1 MKIIETSSLD
11 FNSTL
16 SVNER
21 EWIYNGFDAAVTH
34 EIRDHLLPYF
44 DDVAQ
49 KTYDFSKVLQ
59 APIIEMSLRGLLVD
73 PTEKLRTLTAIRKDI
88 AFLEERLFQLIED
101 GIGTR
106 PSSPTWWRSP
116 TQLATILYTVIGLKP
131 ILKRNARGQMAPTT
145 NRDAIE
151 KLSINFIAEPICNHI
166 LILRD
171 LDKKRSF
178 LETGIDPDGRYR
190 YGFNIAGTNTGR
202 LSSSASDFGTGSNA
216 QNIGRSLRHI
226 FIADPGMKFGNLD
239 LEQADSRN
247 LGAMCWE
254 LFYEQM
260 GSAAGKYLD
269 ACESGDLH
277 TFVCRMANTQLPWPE
292 GMKGWRAIAD
302 QIAYR
307 DFSYRDMAK
316 RLGHGTNYYGTA
328 PTMAR
333 NTKVPLP
340 QVKEFQSA
348 YFRGFPEIPKFH
360 QWVKDQLRGP
370 SHIITPYGFRR
381 FFFGRHTDDSTIR
394 EAIACGPQSMTASE
408 INIGLMNVWRA
419 NRVQL
424 LVQVHDSLLFQYP
437 EEQEDEIIPWALEA
451 LRAPIRLQGGRE
463 FCVPTEAKVG
473 WNWGDLVPWTAK
485 DFSRGLCTEAQVGTA
500 KENPDGLI
508 KYKGTDKRRRA
519 YRPRLSVRNF

>member
-1 MKIIETSSLD
+1 MRVIETASLD
-11 FNSTL
+11 FASDLT
-16 SVNER
+16 VNER

-34 EIRDHLLPYF
+34 EIRDKLLPYF

-49 KTYDFSKVLQ
+49 HTYDFSRALQ
-59 APIIEMSLRGLLVD
+59 APIIEMSMRGLLVD
-73 PTEKLRTLTAIRKDI
+73 QTAKLQVLTAIRKDI
-88 AFLEERLFQLIED
+88 AFLEERLFELIEE
-101 GIGTR
+101 GVGTR

-116 TQLATILYTVIGLKP
+116 TQLANILYTVIGLPP
-131 ILKRNARGQMAPTT
+131 ILKRNSRGQRVPTT

-151 KLSINFIAEPICNHI
+151 KLAVNFIAEPICNHI

-247 LGAMCWE
+247 LGAMCWN

-260 GSAAGKYLD
+260 GDAAGRYLD

-292 GMKGWRAIAD
+292 DMKGWRAIAD

-316 RLGHGTNYYGTA
+316 RLGHGTNYYGT
-328 PTMAR
+328 PFTMSR
-333 NTKVPLP
+333 NTKVPLN
-340 QVKEFQSA
+340 QVKEFQAA
-348 YFRGFPEIPKFH
+348 YFRGFPEIPKYH
-360 QWVKDQLRGP
+360 QWVKDQLKDP

-381 FFFGRHTDDSTIR
+381 FFFGRHSDDSTIR

-419 NRVQL
+419 NKVQL

-437 EEQEDEIIPWALEA
+437 EELEDEIIPWALES
-451 LRAPIRLQGGRE
+451 LRAPKELVAGRQ

-473 WNWGDLVPWTAK
+473 WNWGDVVFNK
-485 DFSRGLCTEAQVGTA
+485 DGSV

-508 KYKGTDKRRRA
+508 KYKGTDKRRRS
-519 YRPRLSVRNF
+519 YRPRLSIRNF